1 MGAAATTVQG
11 DTFAFSSSAVR
22 VVLIL
27 GAGEA
32 VTDADVTKLR
42 SYVRGG
48 GTVVLATEL
57 GLLENAAF
65 NAFGVR
71 VAGIAVP
78 GTQALASAAFAHP
91 PAPRLSTDPGVAP
104 RLSASVDVLATD
116 ATPPP

>member
-71 VAGIAVP
+71 VAGIARP
-78 GTQALASAAFAHP
+78 GTQALAGAAVADP
-91 PAPRLSTDPGVAP
+91 PARRLSIDRRAP
-104 RLSASVDVLATD
+104 LRGSASVAALAAD
-116 ATPPP
+116 